1 MFSTYYTIQC
11 FISADGYSGFNLEH
25 SAADGT
31 TALQITIYNISNMYV
46 IIVVCIYVAACCKY
60 AVASYKR

>member
-1 MFSTYYTIQC
+1 MSKIYIIYVYFAIQC
-11 FISADGYSGFNLEH
+11 FIAPDGYSGFNLEH

-46 IIVVCIYVAACCKY
+46 NALLYTVCC
-60 AVASYKR
+60 S

>member
-1 MFSTYYTIQC
+1 MFIYTIQC
-11 FISADGYSGFNLEH
+11 FISPDGYSGFNLEH

-46 IIVVCIYVAACCKY
+46 NTVSRIAVCCKH
-60 AVASYKR
+60 AIATYKR